1 MASKTIAENPKVT
14 DTVIFKLETPDAD
27 GCFLDHPYQVRDI
40 TIYYIERSFV
50 STNFGSIENRINSS
64 ELEANLATAKKTAC
78 DDPTAANLAEVMR
91 IQDEIEFQSSKETSF
106 YNEAIPVAIIGDAD
120 FPAWL
125 NPDEVPAIDQAQ
137 VEEDNRLT
145 IVEEDEDGNAQY
157 GHFEL
162 VWEPIG
168 QREGTYVIC
177 WTWFPLVAGDFLKA
191 HQIFSLAGNT
201 ATTTSIPTHFTQE
214 GKYETLLERYLPD
227 MFKTSLCEDDLTRDV
242 LSEFNNS
249 VAAGF
254 TFIEDLANQTIDLV
268 DANAVQESFLPL
280 LGNLFNL
287 KLKSGDPTLWR
298 RQIKTAIPLFK
309 KKGTLAGLQEALGAS
324 GMKLNSLTRMW
335 QVVSN
340 YTHQELF
347 DVNSDDETSFTLS
360 QVAVTPIDPNN
371 FELRYRGVEDD
382 EWTDLTSD
390 YVEITTID
398 GISTMT
404 WIGDNLSMDPVILEE
419 GDSIRVLYETTE
431 VPAGNQAVEDYIR
444 SLPLS
449 DQRDERD
456 QEYPAKN
463 WNVRL
468 IEEDDPLFDIVIPTR
483 HPYVDP
489 LIYGQIR
496 TEIPYSENIY
506 NMDEYNGSTRD
517 SRDPCDIDKDFLDP
531 CSACQSS
538 KINVD
543 VEIEELSNDRISEAQ
558 EVIEE
563 YIPFHNLIHT
573 ITFSGGV
580 NEFIQAHNDD
590 IEVLIQYSSED
601 FAISGNAQNIFSRT
615 MTNTEQITR
624 SALADGTAIITSAS
638 GTGYN
643 NAVVIFA
650 PDVRFDQLGI
660 NESTNI
666 LEVLSPS
673 VNAGS
678 YTINNVDGKQ
688 ADISSGTVIESP
700 LNKSQFTFRLS
711 QDMLGEVTGAD
722 IYQDDLFKWS
732 DDNIDFAVLGVKS
745 DWDVENDADY
755 TGSPWKVEITSSGA
769 GTYTIHNVLPDGS
782 LILNDPSET
791 LPKTDMGTG
800 IYNLLND
807 DDEVIASSTTGVLD
821 VTRRGRIDFSG
832 AAITYDNVRNLIK
845 RGWRFVL
852 SSGGNPTGTQ
862 YKISGFTDGDGSSLE
877 YTSQF
882 YISDYTSGDNLST
895 DVLILN
901 RIIDNE
907 VGNFEYRGIQLVGA
921 SNHETGLPI
930 LNGVNAV
937 SEDDQ
942 IESDEFKENYLVL
955 IDNTYYAIADIDGSS
970 ITLAGQHNDW
980 KTLTAGGTAVTY
992 DIWQFTKNGA
1002 DIPERDY
1009 PPVAGHE
1016 FTLIDRRGNEVI
1028 EVSTETATPMTFR
1041 AAALNSAKQNE
1052 VIERTEQNEGITFSI
1067 EWADDSAK

>member
-1 MASKTIAENPKVT
+1 MASKTISENPKVT
-14 DTVIFKLETPDAD
+14 DTVIFELETPDAD
-27 GCFLDHPYQVRDI
+27 GCFFDHPYQVRNV

-50 STNFGSIENRINSS
+50 STNFGDVESRIEPADLASD
-64 ELEANLATAKKTAC
+64 LADAKEAAC

-91 IQDEIEFQSSKETSF
+91 LQEEVDFQATKETSF
-106 YNEAIPVAIIGDAD
+106 YNEAIPVAVIGDEN

-125 NPDEVPAIDQAQ
+125 NPDNVPTADQPQ

-145 IVEEDEDGNAQY
+145 VIEEDEYDNTQY
-157 GHFEL
+157 GHFQLE
-162 VWEPIG
+162 WEPVG

-177 WTWFPLVAGDFLKA
+177 WSWYPLIVGDPLRA
-191 HQIFSLAGNT
+191 HQIFTLSGNT

-214 GKYETLLERYLPD
+214 GKYEILLDRYLPE
-227 MFKTSLCEDDLTRDV
+227 MFKTILCEGDLTRKV
-242 LSEFNNS
+242 LGEFNNS

-254 TFIEDLANQTIDLV
+254 TFVEDLANQTIDLI

-309 KKGTLAGLQEALGAS
+309 KKGTLSGLQDALGAA

-335 QVVSN
+335 QVISD

-347 DVNSDDETSFTLS
+347 DVESDDQTTFTLS
-360 QVAVTPIDPNN
+360 EVAVTPIDPNN
-371 FELRYRGVEDD
+371 FELRYRGVEDS

-390 YVEITTID
+390 YVDISTSD
-398 GISTMT
+398 GTSTMT
-404 WIGDNLSMDPVILEE
+404 WVGDSLSMDPVILEE

-431 VPAGNQAVEDYIR
+431 VPASEQAVEDYIR

-456 QEYPAKN
+456 QEYPLNN

-468 IEEDDPLFDIVIPTR
+468 IEENDPLFDVVIPTR

-489 LIYGQIR
+489 LVYGQIR

-506 NMDEYNGSTRD
+506 NMEEYNGSTRD
-517 SRDPCDIDKDFLDP
+517 SKDPCDIDKGFLDP
-531 CSACQSS
+531 CGKCQAS

-543 VEIEELSNDRISEAQ
+543 IEIEELSNDRVSEAQ
-558 EVIEE
+558 EVIRE
-563 YIPFHNLIHT
+563 YVPFHNLIHT

-590 IEVLIQYSSED
+590 IEVLIQYAPED
-601 FAISGNAQNIFSRT
+601 FTISGNAQTIFSRT

-624 SALADGTAIITSAS
+624 NALADGTAVITSAS
-638 GTGYN
+638 GTAYN
-643 NAVVIFA
+643 NSVVIFA

-660 NESTNI
+660 NENTSI
-666 LEVLSPS
+666 LEVFSPS
-673 VNAGS
+673 ANAGT
-678 YTINNVDGKQ
+678 YEIGNVDGKH
-688 ADISSGTVIESP
+688 ADITDGTVSESP

-711 QDMLGEVTGAD
+711 QDMLGEVSGAD
-722 IYQDDLFKWS
+722 IYQDDLFEWS
-732 DDNIDFAVLGVKS
+732 DENVDYAALGVKS
-745 DWDVENDADY
+745 DWDVDNDADY
-755 TGSPWKVEITSSGA
+755 TGGPWKIEITSSGS

-782 LILNDPSET
+782 LLLNDPSET

-800 IYNLLND
+800 IYSLLDD
-807 DDEVIASSTTGVLD
+807 DDEVIATSTTGVLD

-832 AAITYDNVRNLIK
+832 AAITYDDVRNLIK
-845 RGWRFVL
+845 RDWYFVL
-852 SSGGNPTGTQ
+852 SSSGAPTGTQ
-862 YKISGFTDGDGSSLE
+862 WRVTGFTDGDGSSLSSK
-877 YTSQF
+877 SQF
-882 YISDYTSGDNLST
+882 YIADYTSGDNLSV
-895 DVLILN
+895 DSLILN
-901 RIIDNE
+901 RIVDNE
-907 VGNFEYRGIQLVGA
+907 VGNFGYKGIMLEGA

-930 LNGVNAV
+930 LNGANAV

-955 IDNTYYAIADIDGSS
+955 IDNTYYSIAEIDGSS
-970 ITLAGQHNDW
+970 ITLAGQHSDW
-980 KTLTAGGTAVTY
+980 TTLSSGGTSVTY

-1002 DIPERDY
+1002 DIPERSY
-1009 PPVAGHE
+1009 PPMPGQN
-1016 FTLIDRRGNEVI
+1016 FTLLDRRGNEVI
-1028 EVSTETATPMTFR
+1028 EVSTETGTPMMFR

-1067 EWADDSAK
+1067 EWADGSAT